1 MIPQITGGEPARPWP
16 RLREDLTLHDGP
28 STPEGAPTWTLHDP
42 ARNQYFALDW
52 VAFEVVSRLN
62 LGSAEAV
69 CESIRTQTLLH
80 IEPADVLPVLEFLE
94 QNELVQ
100 RHGMGDAAAFT
111 QRHEATK
118 TGWVKKLLH
127 GYLFFRVPLFRPDAM
142 LGRLLPQVE
151 FLFSPAFLKLTAL
164 IFLLGLW
171 GVFRQWPVFQATLV
185 DTFSLDGILGYGGAL
200 IAIKLLH
207 ELGHALMAKRCGCKV
222 PAMGVAFL
230 VMWPMAYT
238 DVTES
243 WKLDSHRKRL
253 MIAGAGIA
261 TELVAAAW
269 MLLAWVLLPDGA
281 LRGAA
286 FFLATTSIV
295 ATLAINASP
304 LMRFDGYFLLCDFLG
319 QPNLHARSFAYARW
333 WLREKLFRLGDAP
346 PEPLS
351 QGWHRFFIAFAIA
364 TWLYRLIVFFGIAL
378 LVYHY
383 FFKVLG
389 IVLFGVEIWYF
400 IARPVWGE
408 LAVWRKR
415 WEEIGPVV
423 RHRPAFY
430 VMLVLFA
437 ILVIPY
443 DITVNSQ
450 GMLKPEQSLS
460 VVTYQAARVEQLPPA
475 RGSLVDAGTP
485 LISLSAPELLQK
497 IQKARIK
504 VDALERQFGSAGF
517 SNDTIRQQGILKEQL
532 DSAREELNGL
542 IAERGRLNP
551 VAPFRGVIADVEP
564 DLFVGEWVP
573 KGMELVRLINDQDW
587 IVDTYVEESDLRRLD
602 DGNWGWFIPEAAG
615 LPDAWLSTLSI
626 DRDATRILNDAA
638 LGSTAGGQV
647 LVRPQNNKL
656 YPERAVYR
664 VRLKAT
670 LRSEQ
675 ISTGHIRGRVVI
687 LAWPKSLIG
696 DLIRGTL
703 ATLVREAGF

>member
-1 MIPQITGGEPARPWP
+1 MIELSQDGPQKPWP
-16 RLREDLTLHDGP
+16 RLREDLTLHVGP
-28 STPEGAPTWTLHDP
+28 PTPEGAPTWTLHDP
-42 ARNQYFALDW
+42 ARNQYFSLDW
-52 VAFEVVSRLN
+52 VAFEVISRLN
-62 LGSAEAV
+62 LGNAEAIA
-69 CESIRTQTLLH
+69 EHIRVETTLH
-80 IEPADVLPVLEFLE
+80 MEPADVLPVLEFLE

-100 RHGMGDAAAFT
+100 RHGLNDSAAFS
-111 QRHEATK
+111 QRHTARQTS
-118 TGWVKKLLH
+118 WSQKLLH
-127 GYLFFRVPLFRPDAM
+127 GYLFFRVPLFKPDAL
-142 LGRLLPQVE
+142 LGRLLPHVA
-151 FLFSPAFLKLTAL
+151 FLFSATFLKLTGL
-164 IFLLGLW
+164 VFLLGLW
-171 GVFRQWPVFQATLV
+171 GVYRQWPAFQATLV
-185 DTFSLDGILGYGGAL
+185 DTFSLDGLLGYGGAL

-207 ELGHALMAKRCGCKV
+207 ELGHALMAKRCGCRV

-230 VMWPMAYT
+230 VMVPMAYT

-269 MLLAWVLLPDGA
+269 MLLAWVLLPDGP

-286 FFLATTSIV
+286 FFLSTTSIV

-319 QPNLHARSFAYARW
+319 QPNLHGRSFAYTRW
-333 WLREKLFRLGDAP
+333 WLREKLFSLGDPP

-351 QGWHRFFIAFAIA
+351 HGWHQFFIAFALA
-364 TWLYRLIVFFGIAL
+364 TWIYRLVVFFGIAL

-383 FFKVLG
+383 FFKALG
-389 IVLFGVEIWYF
+389 ILLFGVEIWYF
-400 IARPVWGE
+400 IARPIWAE

-430 VMLVLFA
+430 VMLVAFG

-443 DITVNSQ
+443 DVTVNSQ
-450 GMLKPEQSLS
+450 GMLKPEHSLA
-460 VVTYQAARVEQLPPA
+460 VVTHQAARIDQLPPVL
-475 RGSLVDAGTP
+475 GSVVEAGTP

-504 VDALERQFGSAGF
+504 VDALERQFGAAGF
-517 SNDTIRQQGILKEQL
+517 SNETIRQQGVLKEQL

-551 VAPFRGVIADVEP
+551 LAPFSGVVADVEP

-573 KGMELVRLINDQDW
+573 KGMELVRVIDDQNW
-587 IVDTYVEESDLRRLD
+587 IVDTYIEESDLRRLD
-602 DGNWGWFIPEAAG
+602 DGNWGWFIPEAPG
-615 LPDAWLSTLSI
+615 LPDAWLSIIGI
-626 DRDATRILNDAA
+626 DGDAARILGDAA

-670 LRSEQ
+670 FRSAQ

>member
-1 MIPQITGGEPARPWP
+1 MTDLPEGSQRPWP
-16 RLREDLTLHDGP
+16 RLREDLTLHVGP
-28 STPEGAPTWTLHDP
+28 PTAEGAPTWTLHDP

-52 VAFEVVSRLN
+52 IAFEIISRLE

-69 CESIRTQTLLH
+69 CAALRSETTLLV
-80 IEPADVLPVLEFLE
+80 EPEDVLPVLDFLE
-94 QNELVQ
+94 LNELVQ
-100 RHGMGDAAAFT
+100 RHGLGDMAAFT
-111 QRHEATK
+111 KRHEARQ
-118 TGWVKKLLH
+118 TGWFQKLLH
-127 GYLFFRVPLFRPDAM
+127 GYLFFRVPLCRPDAM
-142 LGRLLPQVE
+142 LERLLPRIE
-151 FLFSPAFLKLTAL
+151 FLFSLGFLKLTAL
-164 IFLLGLW
+164 VFLLGLW
-171 GVFRQWPVFQATLV
+171 GVFRQWSVFQATLV
-185 DTFSLDGILGYGGAL
+185 DTFSLDGLIGYGGAL
-200 IAIKLLH
+200 IAIKLVH

-243 WKLDSHRKRL
+243 WKLDSHQKRL

-269 MLLAWVLLPDGA
+269 MLLAWVLLPDGP

-304 LMRFDGYFLLCDFLG
+304 LMRFDGYFLLCDLLG
-319 QPNLHARSFAYARW
+319 QPNLHARSFAYTRW
-333 WLREKLFRLGDAP
+333 WLREKLFSLGDGP

-351 QGWHRFFIAFAIA
+351 HGWHQFFIAFAFA
-364 TWLYRLIVFFGIAL
+364 TWIYRLVVFFGIAL

-383 FFKVLG
+383 FFKALG
-389 IVLFGVEIWYF
+389 ILLFGVEIWYF
-400 IARPVWGE
+400 IARPIWAE
-408 LAVWRKR
+408 LQVWRKR
-415 WEEIGPVV
+415 WDEIGPVV

-430 VMLVLFA
+430 VMLIGFA
-437 ILVIPY
+437 ILVVPY

-450 GMLKPEQSLS
+450 GMLKPEHSFA
-460 VVTYQAARVEQLPPA
+460 VVAYQPAKIEQLPPA
-475 RGSLVDAGTP
+475 LGSLVEPGTP
-485 LISLSAPELLQK
+485 LVGLSSPELLQK
-497 IQKARIK
+497 IQKTRIK
-504 VDALERQFGSAGF
+504 VEALERQFGSAGF
-517 SNDTIRQQGILKEQL
+517 SNETIRQQGVLKEQL
-532 DSAREELNGL
+532 DSAHEELNGL
-542 IAERGRLNP
+542 IAERMRLNP
-551 VAPFRGVIADVEP
+551 VAPFKGVVVDAEP

-573 KGMELVRLINDQDW
+573 KGMELVRVIDDQNW
-587 IVDTYVEESDLRRLD
+587 IVDTYIEEFDLRRLD
-602 DGNWGWFIPEAAG
+602 NGNWGWFIPEAAG
-615 LPDAWLSTLSI
+615 LPDAWLSIVGI
-626 DRDATRILNDAA
+626 DSDATRILGDGA

-664 VRLKAT
+664 VRLRAT
-670 LRSEQ
+670 LRHDQ

-696 DLIRGTL
+696 DLVRGAL